1 MMKHHCQRKSVQ
13 LFLFLKLRRS
23 ILQKFSESGGTIF
36 EEEKVG
42 KKGAKEGVKKRG
54 FFSV

>member
-1 MMKHHCQRKSVQ
+1 
-13 LFLFLKLRRS
+13 LRRS